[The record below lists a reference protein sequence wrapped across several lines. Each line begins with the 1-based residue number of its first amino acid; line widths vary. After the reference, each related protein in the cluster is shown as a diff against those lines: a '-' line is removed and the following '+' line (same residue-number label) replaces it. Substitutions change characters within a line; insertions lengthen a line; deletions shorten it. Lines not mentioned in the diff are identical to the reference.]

1 MYFVIY
7 RLLIK
12 RGDKMIYC
20 LFEQSGI
27 FKNVFIAKGLKAV
40 DIDISNEFNQTDI
53 ITNIFDMLDNG
64 FINNLKSDDKIIAFY
79 PCTYFSDY
87 NKLFISGKSNC
98 YRNMNKEQIKNYIIN
113 RRITRHKYKNKLY
126 QLIRQCNRKRIPL
139 IIENPVSATIKQ
151 YLGEPTIK
159 HTRNKYGDY
168 FKKPTVYY
176 CYNCTINNSKLT
188 VYNDT
193 VLRHVEKKRGI
204 QRSIMC
210 VKYAENIINAI
221 EW

>member
-1 MYFVIY
+1 
-7 RLLIK
+7 
-12 RGDKMIYC
+12 MIYC
-20 LFEQSGI
+20 LFEQSGT
-27 FKNVFIAKGLKAV
+27 FKNVFLSKGLKAV
-40 DIDISNEFNQTDI
+40 DIDISDNFNQTDI
-53 ITNIFDMLDNG
+53 TANIFDMLDNG

-139 IIENPVSATIKQ
+139 IIENPVSSTIKQ

-193 VLRHVEKKRGI
+193 VLRHVEKIRGI